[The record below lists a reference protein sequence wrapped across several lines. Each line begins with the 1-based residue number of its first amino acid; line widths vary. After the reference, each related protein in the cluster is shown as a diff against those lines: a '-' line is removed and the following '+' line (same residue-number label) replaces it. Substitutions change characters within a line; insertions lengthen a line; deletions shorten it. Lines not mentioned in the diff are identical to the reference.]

1 MPSEFKCITQKSQEN
16 TSVYSSP
23 FAFRYI
29 YFKYVFYFTWLI
41 WNSCIFKIQYLVSI
55 MTEYKYDIMTEFVMD
70 NIFQDW
76 IQTCS
81 NGTLLA
87 RSFIK
92 SLALM
97 IAYGSKVFLV
107 VVTVML
113 PSIRSRAAFTYCN
126 IEKKHQ
132 INLIIQLWQWAV
144 NRMTHRACRS
154 ILQNFLRDF

>member
-1 MPSEFKCITQKSQEN
+1 MIEF
-16 TSVYSSP
+16 
-23 FAFRYI
+23 
-29 YFKYVFYFTWLI
+29 
-41 WNSCIFKIQYLVSI
+41 
-55 MTEYKYDIMTEFVMD
+55 KYDIMTEFKAKKSIMMD
-70 NIFQDW
+70 KNFQDL

-113 PSIRSRAAFTYCN
+113 PSIRSSTAFTYCN
-126 IEKKHQ
+126 I
-132 INLIIQLWQWAV
+132 
-144 NRMTHRACRS
+144 
-154 ILQNFLRDF
+154 